1 MVQEFNILSIAGESG
16 TGTSS
21 QIPFYIHEAGYAKQG
36 RLVGIVCKNSMQCI
50 EAANVQVEQLGTF
63 MGGKVGYSTPF
74 DSNCSH
80 LTEVKYL
87 CPRMVLQEVLVD
99 PLLSEYSVIIIDDAE
114 AKMIEMDIII
124 SILKKILKKRFELRI
139 ILLSNSTV
147 DEILAFEY
155 LKSSTKDTK
164 AIAMTIDSRTY
175 PVQEFFLE
183 NPCADYLSEALRL
196 CGYIHENENP
206 GDIIVFLTT
215 QEEIESL
222 ATILLEHSFN
232 GIQVLPIV
240 GNQVLYQ
247 SAIDSISGQ
256 VRKIIISNATV
267 SSIVGSNIRYVIDSG
282 FESLLVFNTKSGIKE
297 VLKAPA
303 STETASNRAKNAGLN
318 GPGKCFRLYTQTDHK
333 SGPKNVPI
341 TNW

>member
-1 MVQEFNILSIAGESG
+1 MNWLSKI
-16 TGTSS
+16 
-21 QIPFYIHEAGYAKQG
+21 
-36 RLVGIVCKNSMQCI
+36 
-50 EAANVQVEQLGTF
+50 
-63 MGGKVGYSTPF
+63 
-74 DSNCSH
+74 DS
-80 LTEVKYL
+80 
-87 CPRMVLQEVLVD
+87 
-99 PLLSEYSVIIIDDAE
+99 
-114 AKMIEMDIII
+114 
-124 SILKKILKKRFELRI
+124 
-139 ILLSNSTV
+139 
-147 DEILAFEY
+147 
-155 LKSSTKDTK
+155 LKSLFSTDLLFSIRLMFWVAPRKRQIK
-164 AIAMTIDSRTY
+164 RK
-175 PVQEFFLE
+175 LE
-183 NPCADYLSEALRL
+183 RFVE
-196 CGYIHENENP
+196 
-206 GDIIVFLTT
+206 DIT
-215 QEEIESL
+215 E
-222 ATILLEHSFN
+222 N